1 MSQEQSDVRPPA
13 AGPVGPGGADAAG
26 PVPAPTSAATPA
38 PLPPAAP
45 APVPAPVPGEQAALD
60 PRAIARASL
69 AAGRN
74 ASLWFVSAGV
84 LAATGTAVVVG
95 TRVGALVLAVLLAVC
110 AVLRATWSTTG
121 PVALVVRARA
131 TDVALLTALA
141 VAVGVLSQI
150 VPATL

>member
-1 MSQEQSDVRPPA
+1 MSQEQPGVREP
-13 AGPVGPGGADAAG
+13 DA
-26 PVPAPTSAATPA
+26 VPTA
-38 PLPPAAP
+38 
-45 APVPAPVPGEQAALD
+45 APVPGTEPVPPAAPVPGEQVALD

-131 TDVALLTALA
+131 TDVALLTGLA

>member
-1 MSQEQSDVRPPA
+1 MSQEQPGVRPPDA
-13 AGPVGPGGADAAG
+13 TAGQDGADAAG
-26 PVPAPTSAATPA
+26 PA
-38 PLPPAAP
+38 
-45 APVPAPVPGEQAALD
+45 PAPVPGEQVALD

-95 TRVGALVLAVLLAVC
+95 TRIGALVLAVLLAVC

-131 TDVALLTALA
+131 TDVALLTGLA